1 MDMSDEEFN
10 ANAENLRKRKA
21 ELMAPLE
28 MQIMM
33 CDDKNEVLILAA
45 AMAER
50 AYSIFKEHYGRE
62 SAVKLISTMIEIVDE
77 KDSDYYD

>member
-1 MDMSDEEFN
+1 MSDEEFN

-50 AYSIFKEHYGRE
+50 AYTIFKDQYGRD
-62 SAVKLISTMIEIVDE
+62 SAVKLISTMIEIVD
-77 KDSDYYD
+77 DRDNSYD

>member
-1 MDMSDEEFN
+1 MDMSDEDFN

-50 AYSIFKEHYGRE
+50 AYSIFKEQYGRA
-62 SAVKLISTMIEIVDE
+62 SGVRLINTMIEIVD
-77 KDSDYYD
+77 KRDGYYD

>member
-1 MDMSDEEFN
+1 MEMSDEEFN
-10 ANAENLRKRKA
+10 TNAENLRKRKA

-45 AMAER
+45 SMADR
-50 AYSIFKEHYGRE
+50 AYSIFRDQYGRS

-77 KDSDYYD
+77 RDDIYD

>member
-1 MDMSDEEFN
+1 MEDKDFKASEH
-10 ANAENLRKRKA
+10 NLRKRKA

-33 CDDKNEVLILAA
+33 CDDKNEILILAA

-50 AYSIFKEHYGRE
+50 AYAIFKEQYGRDG
-62 SAVKLISTMIEIVDE
+62 AIKLINTMIEIVDE
-77 KDSDYYD
+77 RDCD

>member
-1 MDMSDEEFN
+1 MSDEEFN
-10 ANAENLRKRKA
+10 TNAENLRKRKA

-45 AMAER
+45 SMADR
-50 AYSIFKEHYGRE
+50 AYSIFRDQYGRS

-77 KDSDYYD
+77 RDDIYD

>member
-10 ANAENLRKRKA
+10 TNAENLRKRKA

-45 AMAER
+45 AMVEKG
-50 AYSIFKEHYGRE
+50 YSIFKEQYGADG
-62 SAVKLISTMIEIVDE
+62 AVKLLQTMVEIVDE
-77 KDSDYYD
+77 RD

>member
-50 AYSIFKEHYGRE
+50 AYSIFKEHYGRS

-77 KDSDYYD
+77 RDGYYD

>member
-1 MDMSDEEFN
+1 MDMSDEDFN

-33 CDDKNEVLILAA
+33 CDDKNEVLLLAA
-45 AMAER
+45 AMLER
-50 AYSIFKEHYGRE
+50 GYAILRDQYGK
-62 SAVKLISTMIEIVDE
+62 AGGTKLAQTMIEIVDE
-77 KDSDYYD
+77 RG

>member
-10 ANAENLRKRKA
+10 RNAENLRKRKA

-50 AYSIFKEHYGRE
+50 AYSIFRDQYGRDP
-62 SAVKLISTMIEIVDE
+62 AIKLISTMIEIVDE
-77 KDSDYYD
+77 RDDAYD

>member
-1 MDMSDEEFN
+1 MDMSDEDFN
-10 ANAENLRKRKA
+10 KNAENLRKRKA

-45 AMAER
+45 SMAER
-50 AYSIFKEHYGRE
+50 AYAIFKEQYG
-62 SAVKLISTMIEIVDE
+62 STIAVKLISTMIEIVD
-77 KDSDYYD
+77 DRDGSYD

>member
-1 MDMSDEEFN
+1 MDDAEFL
-10 ANAENLRKRKA
+10 ANEQNLRKRKV
-21 ELMAPLE
+21 ELMAPIE

-50 AYSIFKEHYGRE
+50 AYSIFKDQYGRH

-77 KDSDYYD
+77 KDGYYD

>member
-1 MDMSDEEFN
+1 MDMSDEDFN
-10 ANAENLRKRKA
+10 KNAENLRKRKA

-45 AMAER
+45 SMAER
-50 AYSIFKEHYGRE
+50 AYSIFNEQYG
-62 SAVKLISTMIEIVDE
+62 SANAVKLISTMIEIVDE
-77 KDSDYYD
+77 KDGYYD

>member
-1 MDMSDEEFN
+1 MEMSDDDFR
-10 ANAENLRKRKA
+10 ANEKNLRKRKV
-21 ELMAPLE
+21 ELMAPIE

-50 AYSIFKEHYGRE
+50 AYTIFKEHYGR
-62 SAVKLISTMIEIVDE
+62 SNAVKLISTMIEIVDE
-77 KDSDYYD
+77 RDGYYD

>member
-1 MDMSDEEFN
+1 MDMSDEDFN

-50 AYSIFKEHYGRE
+50 AYSIFKDQYGRH
-62 SAVKLISTMIEIVDE
+62 SAVKLISTMIEIVD
-77 KDSDYYD
+77 DRDGSYD

>member
-1 MDMSDEEFN
+1 MEDKDFK
-10 ANAENLRKRKA
+10 ANEHNLRKRKA

-33 CDDKNEVLILAA
+33 CDDKNEILILAA

-50 AYSIFKEHYGRE
+50 GYAIFKEQYGRDG
-62 SAVKLISTMIEIVDE
+62 AVKLIRTMIEIVDE
-77 KDSDYYD
+77 KDGDYYD

>member
-1 MDMSDEEFN
+1 MEMSDEEFRN
-10 ANAENLRKRKA
+10 NEQNLRKRKV
-21 ELMAPLE
+21 ELMAPIE

-50 AYSIFKEHYGRE
+50 AYSIFKEHYGRH

-77 KDSDYYD
+77 RDDIYD

>member
-1 MDMSDEEFN
+1 MEDKDFK
-10 ANAENLRKRKA
+10 ANEHNLRKRKK

-33 CDDKNEVLILAA
+33 TDDKNEVLLLAA

-50 AYSIFKEHYGRE
+50 GYAIFKEQYGRDG
-62 SAVKLISTMIEIVDE
+62 AIRLINTMIDIVDE
-77 KDSDYYD
+77 RDGDYD

>member
-1 MDMSDEEFN
+1 MDMNDEEFN

-50 AYSIFKEHYGRE
+50 AYSIFKEHYGRS

-77 KDSDYYD
+77 KDGDYYD

>member
-1 MDMSDEEFN
+1 MEDKDFK
-10 ANAENLRKRKA
+10 ANEHNLRKRKT

-33 CDDKNEVLILAA
+33 CDDKNEILILAA

-50 AYSIFKEHYGRE
+50 AYSIFKEQYGRDG
-62 SAVKLISTMIEIVDE
+62 AIKLINTMIEIVDE
-77 KDSDYYD
+77 KDGYYD